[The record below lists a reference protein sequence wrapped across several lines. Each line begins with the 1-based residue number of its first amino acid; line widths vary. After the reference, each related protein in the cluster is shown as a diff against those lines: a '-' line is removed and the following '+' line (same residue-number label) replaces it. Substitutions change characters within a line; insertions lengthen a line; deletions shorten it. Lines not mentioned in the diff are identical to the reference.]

1 MSALDS
7 FRQRYASFSERRYAP
22 VVKAIVG
29 FGFLAVLPY
38 VIEIDVMG
46 MELAATL
53 SLQVLV
59 LTLVFAFSAQAW
71 NIMSGYTGQFSF
83 GHAAFFGIGA
93 YATQALAV
101 DMAINPWIGMLV
113 GSVLAGIYG
122 LCVGHLCF
130 RYDLQGHYF
139 ALATLAFAEL
149 LRFLVVNAG
158 ELNGANG
165 YFKPFP
171 RDYGET
177 FGLVAFQFQSDL
189 PYYYVILAFLVIV
202 TVVSWAIKRSWI
214 GLYFFSIREDERAA
228 ASLGVPAY
236 RYKMLGVCV
245 SAFFTAWAGA
255 FWSMYF
261 NTIRPSTVFALF
273 LNVELLLP
281 AVVGGPGT
289 LIGPIVGSF
298 VVTPISE
305 IARTTFSDVSGLDRI
320 IYGIFLV
327 VIVIY
332 SPKGVVEW
340 PAMARRRVAAF
351 RDRSRRDGTGTTAE
365 TGTAA
370 ETTETP
376 EPPETNPDADTQE
389 DD

>member
-1 MSALDS
+1 MSAIDS
-7 FRQRYASFSERRYAP
+7 IRRRYASFSERRYAP
-22 VVKAIVG
+22 LVKAVVG
-29 FGFLAVLPY
+29 FGFLTVLPY
-38 VIEIDVMG
+38 LIEIDVMG

-59 LTLVFAFSAQAW
+59 LTLVFAYSAQAW

-101 DMAINPWIGMLV
+101 DLAVNPWVGMAV
-113 GSVLAGIYG
+113 GGVLAGIYG
-122 LCVGHLCF
+122 LFVGHLCF

-171 RDYGET
+171 RDYGGA
-177 FGLVAFQFQSDL
+177 FGLVAFQFQGDL

-202 TVVSWAIKRSWI
+202 TAVSWAIKRSWI

-228 ASLGVPAY
+228 SSLGVPAY

-289 LIGPIVGSF
+289 LLGPIVGSF

-340 PAMARRRVAAF
+340 PSMARRRVAAF
-351 RDRSRRDGTGTTAE
+351 RDRSRRDGTRTTAE
-365 TGTAA
+365 ARTT

-376 EPPETNPDADTQE
+376 ESPETSPDAGTQE